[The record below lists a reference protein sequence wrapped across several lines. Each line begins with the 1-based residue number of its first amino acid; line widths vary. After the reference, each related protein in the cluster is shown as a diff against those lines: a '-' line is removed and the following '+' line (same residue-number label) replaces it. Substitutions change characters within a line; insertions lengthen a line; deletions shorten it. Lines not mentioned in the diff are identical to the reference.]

1 MVYIID
7 PQNAGISGN
16 MIIGALVDLG
26 ADGEKVK
33 CLMEDVAVDFGEVE
47 VSLNKVN
54 KSGIDATF
62 CNVKTIDEDNENN
75 HHVHFPDFMEK
86 IDLLKY
92 ADIENLTDEMV
103 EMAKKVFKRIAI
115 SESRVHGKS
124 LEEVHFHEVGAAD
137 AVADVLGSICAYFDL
152 GMNNDKVVGLPI
164 AVGGGV
170 VKTAHGRIPVPA
182 PASLDILKGLNED
195 SFKDFSKG
203 EAKCIGGPV
212 NSELATPTGSA
223 IYAEIC
229 DEISEFIPPVKPKKI
244 AYGAGKKDFDHPN
257 ILRIIE
263 TSDISEKDTI
273 DVIETNLDHLTGEEI
288 GYLFDNLLDNGA
300 SDVSITPIIMKKNRQ
315 GSLLKVISKRK
326 NRNQLVN
333 VIFKETGSL
342 GIRIAPNLHRGIA
355 KREFVKKEFEINGEI
370 FEVTFKNGYVN
381 GEIIS
386 SRAEYED
393 LKKIAQKTGL
403 PLIKVKEM
411 IR

>member
-1 MVYIID
+1 MTIIID
-7 PQNAGISGN
+7 PQSSGIAGN

-26 ADGEKVK
+26 ANKDELKEIMEKSAEAFGKVKVSFNKISKHGIDSTFCHVEMIEHQPPVNYPEFIEKIESLDIDEKVK
-33 CLMEDVAVDFGEVE
+33 ET
-47 VSLNKVN
+47 S
-54 KSGIDATF
+54 I
-62 CNVKTIDEDNENN
+62 NVFE
-75 HHVHFPDFMEK
+75 
-86 IDLLKY
+86 
-92 ADIENLTDEMV
+92 
-103 EMAKKVFKRIAI
+103 RIAKA
-115 SESRVHGKS
+115 ESKVHGKT
-124 LEEVHFHEVGAAD
+124 LQTVHFHEVGASD
-137 AVADVLGSICAYFDL
+137 AVADVIGSIYAYYSL
-152 GMNNDKVVGLPI
+152 NLNQQKIIGLPI
-164 AVGGGV
+164 AVGGGR
-170 VKTAHGRIPVPA
+170 VKTAHGTIPVPA
-182 PASLDILKGLNED
+182 PAVLEILKDAN
-195 SFKDFSKG
+195 
-203 EAKCIGGPV
+203 IVGGPV
-212 NSELATPTGSA
+212 DSELATPTGSA

-300 SDVSITPIIMKKNRQ
+300 SDVSITPIIMKKNQ

>member
-1 MVYIID
+1 MTIIID
-7 PQNAGISGN
+7 PQSSGIAGN

-26 ADGEKVK
+26 ANKDELKEIMEKSAEAFGKVK
-33 CLMEDVAVDFGEVE
+33 
-47 VSLNKVN
+47 VSFNKIS
-54 KSGIDATF
+54 KHGIDSTF
-62 CNVKTIDEDNENN
+62 CHVEMIEHLPPVNYPEFIEKIESLDIDENVKETSIN
-75 HHVHFPDFMEK
+75 
-86 IDLLKY
+86 
-92 ADIENLTDEMV
+92 
-103 EMAKKVFKRIAI
+103 VFERIAKA
-115 SESRVHGKS
+115 ESKVHGKT
-124 LEEVHFHEVGAAD
+124 LQTVHFHEVGASD
-137 AVADVLGSICAYFDL
+137 AVADVIGSIYAYYSL
-152 GMNNDKVVGLPI
+152 NLNQQKIIGLPI
-164 AVGGGV
+164 AVGGGR
-170 VKTAHGRIPVPA
+170 VKTAHGTIPVPT
-182 PASLDILKGLNED
+182 PAVLEILKDAN
-195 SFKDFSKG
+195 
-203 EAKCIGGPV
+203 IVGGPV
-212 NSELATPTGSA
+212 DSELATPTGSA

-229 DEISEFIPPVKPKKI
+229 DEISEFIPHIKPKKI

-288 GYLFDNLLDNGA
+288 GYLFDKLLDNGA

-355 KREFVKKEFEINGEI
+355 KREFVKKEFEINGET

>member
-1 MVYIID
+1 MTIIID
-7 PQNAGISGN
+7 PQSSGIAGN

-26 ADGEKVK
+26 ANKDELKEIMEKSAEAFGKVK
-33 CLMEDVAVDFGEVE
+33 
-47 VSLNKVN
+47 VSFNKIS
-54 KSGIDATF
+54 KHGIDSTF
-62 CNVKTIDEDNENN
+62 CHVEMIEHLPPVNYPEFIEKIESLDIDENVKETSIN
-75 HHVHFPDFMEK
+75 
-86 IDLLKY
+86 
-92 ADIENLTDEMV
+92 
-103 EMAKKVFKRIAI
+103 VFERIAEA
-115 SESRVHGKS
+115 ESKVHGKT
-124 LEEVHFHEVGAAD
+124 LQTVHFHEVGASD
-137 AVADVLGSICAYFDL
+137 AVADVIGSIYAYYSL
-152 GMNNDKVVGLPI
+152 NLNQQKIIGLPI
-164 AVGGGV
+164 AVGGGR
-170 VKTAHGRIPVPA
+170 VKTAHGTIPVPA
-182 PASLDILKGLNED
+182 PAVLEILKDAN
-195 SFKDFSKG
+195 
-203 EAKCIGGPV
+203 IVGGPV
-212 NSELATPTGSA
+212 DSELATPTGSA

-229 DEISEFIPPVKPKKI
+229 DEISEFIPHIKPKKI

-288 GYLFDNLLDNGA
+288 GYLFDKLLDNGA

-355 KREFVKKEFEINGEI
+355 KREFVKKEFEINDET